1 MIRNLF
7 IDVDTGEDV
16 YEKLLNKRISVQPEL
31 KKLTEHRSE
40 DFGVKDLLDK
50 EIEIDWGMS
59 GLWYYEGLKYMLPLG
74 KNFKVYLFPGRSWG
88 VYIYE
93 LIPSPDMQ
101 IFEMELYKN
110 RKDKDLTVTFEECVK
125 YFDGINESSSDSN
138 LTLEEYKKEWYENYK
153 REIDDRSAINNMLG
167 TKYHGVFWRLK
178 PGFQANLLYK
188 CIKAECIDKKNDIWK
203 FHLKKNLNTKKNL
216 TFTG

>member
-1 MIRNLF
+1 MIRNQF

-16 YEKLLNKRISVQPEL
+16 YEKLLNKRISVQREI
-31 KKLTEHRSE
+31 KELTEYRN
-40 DFGVKDLLDK
+40 KDVVPKELINK
-50 EIEIDWGMS
+50 EIEIDWGME

-74 KNFKVYLFPGRSWG
+74 KKFKAYLFPGRSHG

-101 IFEMELYKN
+101 IFEMNLYKN
-110 RKDKDLTVTFEECVK
+110 RKDKDLIVTFEECVK
-125 YFDGINESSSDSN
+125 YFDGINESNPDSDLSI
-138 LTLEEYKKEWYENYK
+138 EEYKEEIYSKYEFK
-153 REIDDRSAINNMLG
+153 LDDKAARNHMLG

-178 PGFQANLLYK
+178 PGFQAKLLYK
-188 CIKAECIDKKNDIWK
+188 CVKAECIDKKNDIWK

-216 TFTG
+216 TF